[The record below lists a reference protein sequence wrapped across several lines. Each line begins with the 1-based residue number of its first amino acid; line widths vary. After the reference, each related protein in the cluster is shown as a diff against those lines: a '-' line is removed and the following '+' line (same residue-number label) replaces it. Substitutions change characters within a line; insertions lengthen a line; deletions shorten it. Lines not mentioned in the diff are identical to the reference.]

1 MNWLHANNIKKEATE
16 LASKPLAE
24 RESALWE
31 ASESYMS
38 GKISL
43 QDLKRVERPYLL
55 LEYAKSVGALNVR
68 SRPPSL
74 FESIVQLFKLP
85 Q

>member
-1 MNWLHANNIKKEATE
+1 MNWVHRNTIKEASE

-43 QDLKRVERPYLL
+43 QDLKRVERPYYM
-55 LEYAKSVGALNVR
+55 LEYAKSVGALNTR

-74 FESIVQLFKLP
+74 LESIVRLFKLP